1 MTKLWIISLP
11 MLLLPVLT
19 GCKGKTTSDP
29 QQPATDSIQQTATA
43 TDSVRADTAT
53 EATTDEMRHIKK
65 DVYAITKERIEG
77 YDDFISSRKS
87 FDLEWPEDV
96 AACQNLSSLQQRLIK
111 WMFEKKAQDTI
122 DQIIKKE
129 TAQPLF
135 ANDDQCP
142 DFTFINKD
150 KYEATECMPLESD
163 VSLKYYAH
171 SPELIVFKYSF
182 YIYEGGAHGY
192 GASRYLTFMRKDAQ
206 VLSLKHL
213 FGNHTD
219 ALLKI
224 VNKEIKQAAAK
235 NSTFYNE
242 ASRIDEWTITPKG
255 ITFVFNEGLIGSMAE
270 GAVSI
275 PLTTAQ
281 ISALLTP
288 EGKRLLDD
296 AKQNMKVE
304 NKQL

>member
-1 MTKLWIISLP
+1 

-43 TDSVRADTAT
+43 TDSVRTDTAT

-111 WMFEKKAQDTI
+111 WMFEKKAQGTI

-142 DFTFINKD
+142 DFTFINKE

-206 VLSLKHL
+206 VVSLKHL

>member
-1 MTKLWIISLP
+1 

-111 WMFEKKAQDTI
+111 WMFEKKAQGTI

-206 VLSLKHL
+206 VVSLKHL

-288 EGKRLLDD
+288 KGKRLLDD

>member
-1 MTKLWIISLP
+1 

-111 WMFEKKAQDTI
+111 WMFEKKAQGTI

-206 VLSLKHL
+206 VVSLKHL

-270 GAVSI
+270 GTVSI

>member
-111 WMFEKKAQDTI
+111 WMFEKKAQGTI

-142 DFTFINKD
+142 DFTFINKN

-163 VSLKYYAH
+163 VSLKFYAH

>member
-29 QQPATDSIQQTATA
+29 QQPATDSIHQTATA

-111 WMFEKKAQDTI
+111 WMFEKKAQGTI

>member
-29 QQPATDSIQQTATA
+29 QQPATDSIQQTAIA

-111 WMFEKKAQDTI
+111 WMFEKKAQGTI

-206 VLSLKHL
+206 VVSLKHL

>member
-1 MTKLWIISLP
+1 

-111 WMFEKKAQDTI
+111 WMFEKKAQGTI

-142 DFTFINKD
+142 DFTFINKE

-206 VLSLKHL
+206 VVSLKHL

>member
-111 WMFEKKAQDTI
+111 WMFEKKAQGTI

-206 VLSLKHL
+206 VVSLKHL

-242 ASRIDEWTITPKG
+242 ASRIDEWTITLKG

>member
-29 QQPATDSIQQTATA
+29 QQPATDSIQQSATA

-111 WMFEKKAQDTI
+111 WMFEKKAQGTI

-206 VLSLKHL
+206 VVSLKHL

>member
-1 MTKLWIISLP
+1 

-111 WMFEKKAQDTI
+111 WMFEKKAQGTI

-206 VLSLKHL
+206 VVSLKHL

-224 VNKEIKQAAAK
+224 VNKEIKQTAAK

>member
-1 MTKLWIISLP
+1 

-53 EATTDEMRHIKK
+53 EATTDEMRNIKK

-111 WMFEKKAQDTI
+111 WMFEKKAQGTI

-142 DFTFINKD
+142 DFTFINKN

>member
-43 TDSVRADTAT
+43 TNSVQADTAT

-111 WMFEKKAQDTI
+111 WMFEKKAQGTI

-142 DFTFINKD
+142 DFTFINKN

-206 VLSLKHL
+206 VVSLKHL

>member
-43 TDSVRADTAT
+43 TDSVQADTAT

-96 AACQNLSSLQQRLIK
+96 VACQNLSSLQQRLIK
-111 WMFEKKAQDTI
+111 WMFEKKAQGTI

-206 VLSLKHL
+206 VVSLKHL

>member
-19 GCKGKTTSDP
+19 GCKGKTASDP

-65 DVYAITKERIEG
+65 DMYAITKERIEG

-111 WMFEKKAQDTI
+111 WMFEKKAQGTI

-171 SPELIVFKYSF
+171 SPELIVFKYSL

-206 VLSLKHL
+206 VVSLKYL
-213 FGNHTD
+213 FSNHTD

>member
-111 WMFEKKAQDTI
+111 WMFEKKAQGTI

-206 VLSLKHL
+206 VVSLKHL

-242 ASRIDEWTITPKG
+242 ASRFDEWTITPNG

>member
-65 DVYAITKERIEG
+65 DVYAITKERIED

-111 WMFEKKAQDTI
+111 WMFEKKAQGTI

-135 ANDDQCP
+135 ANDDQCH

>member
-111 WMFEKKAQDTI
+111 WMFEKKAQGTI

-142 DFTFINKD
+142 DFTFINKN

-224 VNKEIKQAAAK
+224 VNKEIKQAATK

-296 AKQNMKVE
+296 AKQNMKME

>member
-1 MTKLWIISLP
+1 
-11 MLLLPVLT
+11 MLLLPMLT

-43 TDSVRADTAT
+43 TDSVQADTAT

-111 WMFEKKAQDTI
+111 WMFEKKAQGTI

-206 VLSLKHL
+206 VVSLKHL

>member
-43 TDSVRADTAT
+43 TDSVQADTAT

-111 WMFEKKAQDTI
+111 WMFEKKAQGTI

-206 VLSLKHL
+206 VVSLKHL
-213 FGNHTD
+213 FSNHTD

>member
-1 MTKLWIISLP
+1 

-53 EATTDEMRHIKK
+53 EATTDEMCHIKK

-111 WMFEKKAQDTI
+111 WMFEKKAQGTI

-206 VLSLKHL
+206 VVSLKHL

>member
-29 QQPATDSIQQTATA
+29 QQPTTDSIQQTATA

-111 WMFEKKAQDTI
+111 WMFEKKAQGTI

-142 DFTFINKD
+142 DFTFINKN

-224 VNKEIKQAAAK
+224 VNKEIKQAATK

>member
-1 MTKLWIISLP
+1 

-53 EATTDEMRHIKK
+53 EATTDEMRNIKK

-111 WMFEKKAQDTI
+111 WMFEKKAQGTI

-235 NSTFYNE
+235 DSTFYNE

>member
-111 WMFEKKAQDTI
+111 WMFEKKAQGTI

-142 DFTFINKD
+142 DFTFINKN

-224 VNKEIKQAAAK
+224 VNKEIKQAATK

-270 GAVSI
+270 GTVSI

-296 AKQNMKVE
+296 AKQNMKME

>member
-19 GCKGKTTSDP
+19 GCKGKPASDP
-29 QQPATDSIQQTATA
+29 PQPATDSIQQTATA

-65 DVYAITKERIEG
+65 DMYAITKERIEG

-111 WMFEKKAQDTI
+111 WMFEKKAQGTI

-206 VLSLKHL
+206 VVSLKHL

-270 GAVSI
+270 GTVSI

>member
-43 TDSVRADTAT
+43 TDSVQADTAT

-111 WMFEKKAQDTI
+111 WMFEKKAQGTI

-142 DFTFINKD
+142 DFTFINKN

-206 VLSLKHL
+206 VVSLKHL
-213 FGNHTD
+213 FSNHTD

>member
-96 AACQNLSSLQQRLIK
+96 AACQNMSSLQQRLIK
-111 WMFEKKAQDTI
+111 WMFEKKAQGTI

-206 VLSLKHL
+206 VVSLKHL

>member
-43 TDSVRADTAT
+43 TDSVQADTAT

-111 WMFEKKAQDTI
+111 WMFEKKAQGTI

-142 DFTFINKD
+142 DFTFINKN

-206 VLSLKHL
+206 VVSLKYL
-213 FGNHTD
+213 FSNHTD

>member
-53 EATTDEMRHIKK
+53 EATTDKMRHIKK

-111 WMFEKKAQDTI
+111 WMFEKKAQGTI

-142 DFTFINKD
+142 DFTFINKN

-206 VLSLKHL
+206 VVSLKHL
-213 FGNHTD
+213 FSNHTD

>member
-43 TDSVRADTAT
+43 TDSVQADTAT

-111 WMFEKKAQDTI
+111 WMFEKKAQGTI

-304 NKQL
+304 NKLL

>member
-53 EATTDEMRHIKK
+53 EATTDEMRNIKK

-87 FDLEWPEDV
+87 FDLEWPEEV

-111 WMFEKKAQDTI
+111 WMFEKKAQGTI

-288 EGKRLLDD
+288 KGKRLLDD

>member
-111 WMFEKKAQDTI
+111 WMFKKKAQGTI

-206 VLSLKHL
+206 VVSLKHL
-213 FGNHTD
+213 FSNHTD

>member
-111 WMFEKKAQDTI
+111 WMFEKKAQGTI

-142 DFTFINKD
+142 DFTFINKN

-206 VLSLKHL
+206 VVSLKHL
-213 FGNHTD
+213 FSNHTD

>member
-87 FDLEWPEDV
+87 FDLEWPEEV

-111 WMFEKKAQDTI
+111 WMFEKKAQGTI

>member
-43 TDSVRADTAT
+43 TDSVQADTAT

-111 WMFEKKAQDTI
+111 WMFEKKAQGTI

>member
-29 QQPATDSIQQTATA
+29 QQPTTDSIQQTATA

-111 WMFEKKAQDTI
+111 WMFEKKAQGTI

-142 DFTFINKD
+142 DFTFINKN

-224 VNKEIKQAAAK
+224 VNKEIKQAATK

-270 GAVSI
+270 GTVSI

-296 AKQNMKVE
+296 AKQNRKVE

>member
-65 DVYAITKERIEG
+65 DVYAITKERIED

-111 WMFEKKAQDTI
+111 WMFEKKAQGTI

-142 DFTFINKD
+142 DFTFINKN

-206 VLSLKHL
+206 VVSLKHL
-213 FGNHTD
+213 FSNHTD

>member
-111 WMFEKKAQDTI
+111 WMFEKKAQGTI

-142 DFTFINKD
+142 DFTFINKN

-206 VLSLKHL
+206 VVSLKHL

>member
-111 WMFEKKAQDTI
+111 WMFEKKAQGTI

-142 DFTFINKD
+142 DFTFINKN

-171 SPELIVFKYSF
+171 SPKLIVFKYSF

-206 VLSLKHL
+206 VVSLKYL
-213 FGNHTD
+213 FSNHTD

>member
-87 FDLEWPEDV
+87 FDLEWPGDV

-111 WMFEKKAQDTI
+111 WMFEKKAQGTI

-206 VLSLKHL
+206 VVSLKHL

>member
-43 TDSVRADTAT
+43 TDSVQADTAT

-111 WMFEKKAQDTI
+111 WMFEKKAQGTI

-206 VLSLKHL
+206 VVSLKHL

-296 AKQNMKVE
+296 AKQNMKVK